1 MATPMTAKHS
11 ERLNAGCPT
20 KNPVHVQVGNV
31 TEGLTLCVKELAANN
46 AVSFLLTGQ
55 SREVPL
61 WVYVRMLILQI
72 LREQGHYCS
81 GVA

>member
-1 MATPMTAKHS
+1 
-11 ERLNAGCPT
+11 
-20 KNPVHVQVGNV
+20 
-31 TEGLTLCVKELAANN
+31 
-46 AVSFLLTGQ
+46 VSFLLTGQ